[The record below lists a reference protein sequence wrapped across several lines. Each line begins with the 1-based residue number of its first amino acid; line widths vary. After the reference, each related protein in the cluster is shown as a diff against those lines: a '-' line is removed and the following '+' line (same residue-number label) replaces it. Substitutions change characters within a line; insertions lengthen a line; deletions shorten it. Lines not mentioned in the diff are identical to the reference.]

1 MTLNSKRRRLYLH
14 DPSIPIPRTTLWYQS
29 KYHSSLPVC
38 QNFSDRDEQEPP
50 SDPES
55 PSNQDV
61 QEPPCDQ
68 DSQDP
73 PSEWDDQQRL
83 SNLGDQEPPSYQD
96 SQDPSSDRDDR
107 EQLSDQSSQDPPSDW
122 DDQEPPSDSGDQD
135 PPSDWDDQEPPS
147 DSGDQDPPSDWDD
160 PDPSSDQELDMN
172 HHPTGNRSSDHEDP
186 NSSDPPTDDPDSE
199 ANREPLGERIN
210 KKEHNEY
217 GMFITL
223 LPIPFPN
230 WLYNIQLNV
239 IASLHF
245 HTLSLQVSRWI
256 LHTMVLPSVQLLA
269 GSQYGTLQCQ
279 II

>member
-1 MTLNSKRRRLYLH
+1 MTSNSKRRRLYLH

-38 QNFSDRDEQEPP
+38 QTFSDRDEQEPP

-107 EQLSDQSSQDPPSDW
+107 EPLSDQSSQDPPSDW
-122 DDQEPPSDSGDQD
+122 NDQEPPSDSGDQD
-135 PPSDWDDQEPPS
+135 L
-147 DSGDQDPPSDWDD
+147 PSDWDD

-172 HHPTGNRSSDHEDP
+172 HHPTGNRSSP
-186 NSSDPPTDDPDSE
+186 KPLTGPLYRTSE
-199 ANREPLGERIN
+199 RLCWFFCMSTFTYASPYLSECYVVNLL
-210 KKEHNEY
+210 HHY
-217 GMFITL
+217 G
-223 LPIPFPN
+223 
-230 WLYNIQLNV
+230 
-239 IASLHF
+239 
-245 HTLSLQVSRWI
+245 
-256 LHTMVLPSVQLLA
+256 
-269 GSQYGTLQCQ
+269 
-279 II
+279 